1 MTTINLNNTAST
13 KITRAEAIRYAID
26 NMTNP
31 PAEVVEVLEKIYTSF
46 TKKATP
52 TVSKVAE
59 ENKRLAVA
67 MTEFVNTHFNPEDLE
82 ATNARA
88 IANNVQ
94 GITTTQKVVAVAR
107 YADGVKTVK
116 VKGRTFYIPA
126 DVEVNE

>member
-1 MTTINLNNTAST
+1 MTTINLNNTAAA
-13 KITRAEAIRYAID
+13 KITRAEAIRYALD
-26 NMTNP
+26 NLTNA
-31 PAEVVEVLEKIYTSF
+31 PAEVVEVLEKILNSF

-59 ENKRLAVA
+59 ENKRLAVT
-67 MTEFVNTHFNPEDLE
+67 MTEYVNAHFDPEDLE